1 MEKRCCRITN
11 ANIQIGRI
19 ANPTEHVKRLAEL
32 KKEELK

>member
-19 ANPTEHVKRLAEL
+19 ANPTEHVEIL
-32 KKEELK
+32 KGWEEMK